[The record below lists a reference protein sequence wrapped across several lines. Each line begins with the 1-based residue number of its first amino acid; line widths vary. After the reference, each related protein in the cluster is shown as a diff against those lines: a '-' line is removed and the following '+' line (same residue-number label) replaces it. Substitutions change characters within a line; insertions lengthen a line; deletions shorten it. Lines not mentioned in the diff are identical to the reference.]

1 MHHQHLKNLTK
12 NKKDGPYPIT
22 NIIEGLWGKQNQTN
36 FMKRKLTQ
44 NRKEYHETS

>member
-1 MHHQHLKNLTK
+1 MQHQHLKNLIK